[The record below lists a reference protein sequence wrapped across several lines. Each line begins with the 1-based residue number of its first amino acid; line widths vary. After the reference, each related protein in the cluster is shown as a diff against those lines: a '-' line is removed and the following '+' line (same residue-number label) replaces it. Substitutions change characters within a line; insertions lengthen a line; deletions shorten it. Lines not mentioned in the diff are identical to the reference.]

1 MSKVTRRLTNKQTVD
16 PVKRLFEDLNQP
28 SEARL
33 KTALRAKGIPFTNE
47 QVAIIVK
54 GSASRQIFAPRQRFV
69 GKVTSTAPNARWAA
83 DMVVLTSTP
92 SKGGQKYIL
101 AVQDIW
107 SRKFFT
113 VALVENTPSAV
124 ATAFRIILGEAGAI
138 PQQLNT
144 DQGAE
149 FTSGAFPRLLD
160 EKGIEHRLK
169 DPRDSNALATLDRA
183 IQTLR
188 VSLMKTGSTEDWAD
202 RLTRVT
208 RGMNNAPHEH
218 LLGEAPNSVPSNKQ
232 LQFHLQKQAAYDLQH
247 NHIIRNQRER
257 RLEES
262 GAYRIQEKP
271 KKFERSFHPR
281 YGDTVHTLAKIE
293 DGQAVPTD
301 GARHNPKFVLP
312 VPRGSSSVRTGPF
325 ARGGSAQVEAKK
337 RSLLEPFAKKV
348 VRHIGRGND
357 MELWRV
363 GEFMKKQRNF
373 NDKAREAGIN
383 MKSKI
388 ANFLRAF
395 PELFTV
401 TTPSAGGEA
410 TVTVAS

>member
-16 PVKRLFEDLNQP
+16 PVRRLFEDLNQP

-33 KTALRAKGIPFTNE
+33 KTALRARGIPFTNE
-47 QVAIIVK
+47 QVASIVK

-107 SRKFFT
+107 SRKLFT
-113 VALVENTPSAV
+113 MALVENTPSAV
-124 ATAFRIILGEAGAI
+124 ATVFRIILGEAGAI

-183 IQTLR
+183 IQTLK

-293 DGQAVPTD
+293 DGQAVSTD
-301 GARHNPKFVLP
+301 GARHKPKIVLP

-325 ARGGSAQVEAKK
+325 ARWGVRPSRSQTTFVIRAICKESGTTHWAWKRYGAMEGG
-337 RSLLEPFAKKV
+337 
-348 VRHIGRGND
+348 
-357 MELWRV
+357 
-363 GEFMKKQRNF
+363 
-373 NDKAREAGIN
+373 
-383 MKSKI
+383 
-388 ANFLRAF
+388 
-395 PELFTV
+395 
-401 TTPSAGGEA
+401 
-410 TVTVAS
+410 